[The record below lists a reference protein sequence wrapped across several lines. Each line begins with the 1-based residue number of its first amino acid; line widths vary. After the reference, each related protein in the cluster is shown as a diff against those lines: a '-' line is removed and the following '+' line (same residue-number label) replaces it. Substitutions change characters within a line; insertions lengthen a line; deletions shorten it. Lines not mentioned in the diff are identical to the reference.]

1 MENASSNC
9 ATAGLLTINQEKF
22 VMILDSFRQDVR
34 VGLRVLFKDKTFCFL
49 AVLVLGL
56 GIGAATT
63 QFTIVNAIVLRG
75 FSFPHPEQLMSV
87 GLIDPKGS
95 DQNNNFGLGNI
106 PTAQDYED
114 LKAAQ
119 KSFSMIGG
127 YLNGSTINVSYKNNP
142 QRYTG
147 AYVTEDFFK
156 IIGVS
161 PVLGRDFTAEDNKPG
176 AEKVA
181 ILGDEIW
188 RRDFGADRN
197 IVGQSVRINGKAAT
211 IIGVMPPNFKFPVSE
226 ELWTPLYNEFPPQ
239 PRGDLRLGA
248 NNNAPAMMG
257 RLKPGVNL
265 DQANAEFI
273 ALARHLAQDNPKTNH
288 DLTSASVQ
296 PLLHTFTGVQ
306 FRQTVWA
313 MLAAV
318 ILVLL
323 IACVNVMNM
332 QFGRAALR
340 AKELAIRGALGATQW
355 RLVRQM
361 LTESLVVAVFGAV
374 AGVIIAYWAVD
385 FFVRSINT
393 LPQPVPYYW
402 KFTIDGS
409 VLAFAVVITL
419 LATIVSGL
427 VPAFLSARGNAAE
440 IMKEGGRGNSN
451 RLVNL
456 ITRVLV
462 VGQIALTAGLLIAA
476 TLEIKSIRNQMK
488 LDYGYDENAVYAA
501 RMALMEGAYPSE
513 DSRREFFQRAVSA
526 LRTNSQFEFAAMSSR
541 FRMTFDGQG
550 QYEVDGQNYLTDRD
564 RPRGNFESV
573 SDNYFSTL
581 GLKILEG
588 RDFTVDDMD
597 SKQPVAI
604 VNASFARKYW
614 GNQSAIGHQVR
625 IFNPAQPQPWRT
637 IVGVVPDTL
646 MQGPFDQQT
655 EGVGMYMPLLG
666 ASPAPQFCTILVRP
680 RAGQRADNLGPAL
693 SRAVAELDSN
703 LPTYFAGTPGRYH
716 NEILSGNRIVATL
729 FTIFGI
735 VAFILSAVGLY
746 GVMSFSVNQ
755 RTQEFGIRMAL
766 GADAARIFRMVMTQ
780 GAWQLA
786 IGLVLGAGGIALLL
800 GVVAAAALK
809 NILFKVNALDPSIY
823 FAVAGLLTL
832 VAAVSCFVPARR
844 ATRVNPVEALRY
856 E

>member
-1 MENASSNC
+1 M
-9 ATAGLLTINQEKF
+9 F
-22 VMILDSFRQDVR
+22 LDSFRQDVR

-56 GIGAATT
+56 GIGGATT

-87 GLIDPKGS
+87 GLIDPKAS
-95 DQNNNFGLGNI
+95 DQNNNFGLGTI

-114 LKAAQ
+114 LKATQ
-119 KSFSMIGG
+119 KSFSMMAG
-127 YLNGSTINVSYKNNP
+127 YLNGSTVNVTYKNNP

-147 AYVTEDFFK
+147 GYVTEDFFK

-161 PVLGRDFTAEDNKPG
+161 PVLGRDFTAADNKPG
-176 AEKVA
+176 AEKVT

-188 RRDFGADRN
+188 RRDFGADPN

-248 NNNAPAMMG
+248 NNNAPAIMG
-257 RLKPGVNL
+257 RLKTGVTI

-273 ALARHLAQDNPKTNH
+273 GLARHLADDNPKTNQN
-288 DLTSASVQ
+288 LTSASVQ
-296 PLLHTFTGVQ
+296 PLLNTFTGVQ

-361 LTESLVVAVFGAV
+361 LTESLVVAVFGAI
-374 AGVIIAYWAVD
+374 AGITIAYWALD
-385 FFVRSINT
+385 FYVRSINA
-393 LPQPVPYYW
+393 LPFPAPYYW

-409 VLAFAVVITL
+409 VLVFTVAITL

-427 VPAFLSARGNAAE
+427 VPAFLSSRGNAAE

-451 RLVNL
+451 RLANA

-462 VGQIALTAGLLIAA
+462 VGQIALTAALLIAA

-488 LDYGYDENAVYAA
+488 LDYGYDENGIYAA
-501 RMALMEGAYPSE
+501 RMALMDGAYPSE
-513 DSRREFFQRAVSA
+513 DSRREFFQRAVRA
-526 LRTNSQFEFAAMSSR
+526 LQANSQFESAAMSSR

-550 QYEVDGQNYLTDRD
+550 QYEVDGKNYLTDRD

-573 SDNYFSTL
+573 SNNYFTTL
-581 GLKILEG
+581 GLKMLEG
-588 RDFTVDDMD
+588 RDFTIDDVD

-604 VNASFARKYW
+604 VNSSFARKYW

-625 IFNPAQPQPWRT
+625 IFNPGQPQPWRT

-655 EGVGMYMPLLG
+655 ESAGFYMPLLG

-680 RAGQRADNLGPAL
+680 RAGQRADTLGPAL

-703 LPTYFAGTPGRYH
+703 LPTYFAGTPGRFH
-716 NEILSGNRIVATL
+716 NEILSANRIIATL

-755 RTQEFGIRMAL
+755 RRQEFGIRMAL
-766 GADAARIFRMVMTQ
+766 GADAARIFRMVMKQ

-800 GVVAAAALK
+800 GVIAAAALK
-809 NILFKVNALDPSIY
+809 NILFKVNALDPTIY
-823 FAVAGLLTL
+823 FAVAGLLAL
-832 VAAVSCFVPARR
+832 VAAISCFVPARR
-844 ATRVNPVEALRY
+844 ATRVDPVAALRY

>member
-1 MENASSNC
+1 
-9 ATAGLLTINQEKF
+9 
-22 VMILDSFRQDVR
+22 MILDSFRQDVR

-56 GIGAATT
+56 GIGGATT

-87 GLIDPKGS
+87 GLIDPKAS

-114 LKAAQ
+114 LKATQ
-119 KSFSMIGG
+119 KSFSMMAG
-127 YLNGSTINVSYKNNP
+127 YLNGSTVNVTYKNNP

-147 AYVTEDFFK
+147 GYVTEDFFK

-161 PVLGRDFTAEDNKPG
+161 PVLGRDFTAADNKPG
-176 AEKVA
+176 AEKVT

-188 RRDFGADRN
+188 RRDFGADPN
-197 IVGQSVRINGKAAT
+197 VVGQSVRINGKAAT

-248 NNNAPAMMG
+248 SNNAPAVMG
-257 RLKPGVNL
+257 RLRADVTI

-273 ALARHLAQDNPKTNH
+273 ALARHLAEDNPKTNQN
-288 DLTSASVQ
+288 LTSASVQ
-296 PLLHTFTGVQ
+296 PLLNTFTGVQ

-318 ILVLL
+318 VLVLL

-340 AKELAIRGALGATQW
+340 AKELAIRGALGATQS

-361 LTESLVVAVFGAV
+361 LTESLVVAVFGAI
-374 AGVIIAYWAVD
+374 AGVIIAYWAID
-385 FFVRSINT
+385 FFVRSINA
-393 LPQPVPYYW
+393 LPFPAPYYW

-409 VLAFAVVITL
+409 VLVFTVAITL
-419 LATIVSGL
+419 LATIASGL
-427 VPAFLSARGNAAE
+427 IPAFLSARGNAAE
-440 IMKEGGRGNSN
+440 IMKEGGRGNSS
-451 RLVNL
+451 RLVNT

-462 VGQIALTAGLLIAA
+462 VGQIALTAALLIAA

-488 LDYGYDENAVYAA
+488 LDYGYDENGIYAA

-513 DSRREFFQRAVSA
+513 DSRREFFQRAVRA
-526 LRTNSQFEFAAMSSR
+526 LQANSQFESAAMSSR

-573 SDNYFSTL
+573 SNNYFTTL

-588 RDFTVDDMD
+588 RDFTVDDVD

-625 IFNPAQPQPWRT
+625 IFNPGQPQPWRT

-655 EGVGMYMPLLG
+655 ESVGFYMPLLG

-680 RAGQRADNLGPAL
+680 RAGQRADTLGPAL

-703 LPTYFAGTPGRYH
+703 LPTYFAGTPGRFH
-716 NEILSGNRIVATL
+716 NEILSANRIIATL
-729 FTIFGI
+729 FTIVGI

-766 GADAARIFRMVMTQ
+766 GADARRIFRMVMTQ

-800 GVVAAAALK
+800 GVIAAAALK
-809 NILFKVNALDPSIY
+809 NILFKVNALDPTIY
-823 FAVAGLLTL
+823 FAVAGLLAL
-832 VAAVSCFVPARR
+832 VAALSCFIPARR
-844 ATRVNPVEALRY
+844 ATRVDPVAALRY

>member
-1 MENASSNC
+1 
-9 ATAGLLTINQEKF
+9 
-22 VMILDSFRQDVR
+22 MILDSFRQDVR
-34 VGLRVLFKDKTFCFL
+34 VGLRMLFKEKAFCFL

-56 GIGAATT
+56 GIGGATT
-63 QFTIVNAIVLRG
+63 QFTVVNAIMLRG
-75 FSFPHPEQLMSV
+75 VSFPHSEQLV
-87 GLIDPKGS
+87 NWGLIEPKAI

-119 KSFSMIGG
+119 KSFAMMAG
-127 YLNGSTINVSYKNNP
+127 YLSGSTINVTYKNNP
-142 QRYTG
+142 HRYTG
-147 AYVTEDFFK
+147 GYVTEDLFK

-161 PVLGRDFTAEDNKPG
+161 PVIGRDFTAADNKPG
-176 AEKVA
+176 AEKVT

-188 RRDFGADRN
+188 RRDFGADPN

-211 IIGVMPPNFKFPVSE
+211 IIGVMPPGFKFPFSE
-226 ELWTPLYNEFPPQ
+226 ELWTPLYNEFPPT
-239 PRGDLRLGA
+239 PRGGLFLGA
-248 NNNAPAMMG
+248 NNRAPAVMG
-257 RLKPGVNL
+257 RLKPGVTL
-265 DQANAEFI
+265 DQANAEMI
-273 ALARHLAQDNPKTNH
+273 AIARNLAEDNPKTNQNY
-288 DLTSASVQ
+288 TSANVQ
-296 PLLHTFTGVQ
+296 PLLNAFTGVQ
-306 FRQTVWA
+306 LRQIVWA

-340 AKELAIRGALGATQW
+340 AKELAIRGALGATRW

-361 LTESLVVAVFGAV
+361 LTESLVVAVFGGI
-374 AGVIIAYWAVD
+374 AGVLLAYWGVD
-385 FFVRSINT
+385 MLVRAFSASPFP
-393 LPQPVPYYW
+393 LPYW
-402 KFTIDGS
+402 MQFTIDGR
-409 VLAFAVVITL
+409 VLTFTLGITL
-419 LATIVSGL
+419 LATLVSGL

-451 RLVNL
+451 RLVNG

-476 TLEIKSIRNQMK
+476 TLEIKSVRNQMK

-501 RMALMEGAYPSE
+501 RMGLMEGAYPS
-513 DSRREFFQRAVSA
+513 DDARREFFKRAA
-526 LRTNSQFEFAAMSSR
+526 RGLRANPQFESAAMSSR
-541 FRMTFDGQG
+541 FRMTFDAQG

-573 SDNYFSTL
+573 SDNYFSAL

-588 RDFTVDDMD
+588 RDFTVDDSD

-614 GNQSAIGHQVR
+614 GNQSALGHQVR
-625 IFNPAQPQPWRT
+625 IFNPGKPQPWRT

-655 EGVGMYMPLLG
+655 EAAGFYTPLLG
-666 ASPAPQFCTILVRP
+666 ASPATQFCTILVRP
-680 RAGQRADNLGPAL
+680 RAGQRAETLGPAL
-693 SRAVAELDSN
+693 SKAVAELDSN
-703 LPTYFAGTPGRYH
+703 LPTYFAGTPGRFH
-716 NEILSGNRIVATL
+716 NEILSGNRIIATL

-766 GADAARIFRMVMTQ
+766 GADAA
-780 GAWQLA
+780 
-786 IGLVLGAGGIALLL
+786 
-800 GVVAAAALK
+800 
-809 NILFKVNALDPSIY
+809 
-823 FAVAGLLTL
+823 
-832 VAAVSCFVPARR
+832 
-844 ATRVNPVEALRY
+844 
-856 E
+856 